1 MKKNKTIISVIVL
14 CYNAENYIKKCI
26 DSILNQTFKDY
37 ELICVN
43 DGSTDTTLEI
53 LKDYEKNNNNMKV
66 ITKKNEG
73 GKNVTKTGLKY
84 ASGDYI
90 CAIDNDDYISPY
102 YLEKLYN
109 AIIDNNSDVSI
120 CGFQREDFVSGKV
133 YSKEMNKNNKTV
145 NLSDDYGVILEINT
159 SMWNKMFK
167 RDVFISLLD
176 YKLDALAMGDM
187 TLLAYMYSKI
197 DKVTLI
203 SDILYFYQVREGSN
217 ISNIKESSLD
227 SVYDNLIRIKRD
239 FYNDK
244 NNDIQEAFDAYA
256 FLHLGVSIVYRI
268 YKSDNDYK
276 KLFRKNLE
284 VLNKE
289 FPLWKNSRYL
299 KLNYV
304 IKNKGRNFKLYVC
317 RFFYKIHMFK
327 LFIATY
333 DFVTTKL
340 KFDIKW

>member
-1 MKKNKTIISVIVL
+1 MKKNKTKISVIVP

-304 IKNKGRNFKLYVC
+304 IKNKGRNFKLHVC